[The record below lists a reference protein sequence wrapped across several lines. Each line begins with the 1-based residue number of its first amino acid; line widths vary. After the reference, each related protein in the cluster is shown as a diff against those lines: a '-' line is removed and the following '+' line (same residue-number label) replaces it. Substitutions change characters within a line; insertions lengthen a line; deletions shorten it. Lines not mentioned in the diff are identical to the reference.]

1 MWIATSDVMR
11 FRSLLLLSLP
21 LAAVLVVSPAS
32 AQTPPPETFTEEMEV
47 REIGLVV
54 ELPESVSRLRELAL
68 DAGDLLVSVD
78 GRLQPASRLLPL
90 GSFRSRDDRT
100 DWTVAVYVDEVLAPP
115 DTVFYAALALA
126 KRAERLAGMGEVEV
140 AVAAPGTRVELAPS
154 REPLRIGQ
162 VLSDLVARAGRRRD
176 AAAAQ
181 ASAPDVAALRRQHD
195 RLLTW
200 MSAPRPPG
208 PRVLF
213 LIADGFPVTPEEM
226 RDLETGAVTDASGR
240 AAVILETARML
251 AAYGWITV
259 PMPFREPTE
268 EERWEPA
275 QTDSDLDRF
284 RIDHQGASRHSSAV
298 PPVSTYPKRPPS
310 PFRWEAAVN
319 LQIRPDL
326 SSLRALVP
334 PTAGELV
341 GMEPLLDPVLDDLE
355 GRWQLWFQAPLRSD
369 GREQPL
375 RVHLRNGT
383 ELRTRTWI
391 RSSTPDEVAAARLRT
406 LLLAG
411 RSEPGTLPLRLD
423 RGVSPAGRLDL
434 RLLVD
439 PFQSSGPVAAGPVRV
454 SWAFVVGESEPVVHH
469 EQVAG
474 IAETGEGWS
483 HPLTLEVPAGA
494 RRLVVAVDDLARERW
509 SGAVLDL
516 P

>member
-1 MWIATSDVMR
+1 MR
-11 FRSLLLLSLP
+11 LRPRLLLSLP
-21 LAAVLVVSPAS
+21 VFPILAAFLLLTPAR
-32 AQTPPPETFTEEMEV
+32 AQTRPPETFTEEMEV

-54 ELPESVSRLRELAL
+54 ELPESVSRLRELVL

-90 GSFRSRDDRT
+90 GSFRNDRT
-100 DWTVAVYVDEVLAPP
+100 DWSVAIYVDEVLAPP

-126 KRAERLAGMGEVEV
+126 KRAERLADMGDVEV
-140 AVAAPGTRVELAPS
+140 AVAAPGTRIELPPG
-154 REPLRIGQ
+154 REPLRIGE
-162 VLSDLVARAGRRRD
+162 VLSNVVAWAGQRRD
-176 AAAAQ
+176 SSAA
-181 ASAPDVAALRRQHD
+181 SKVPAPDVAALRRQHD

-213 LIADGFPVTPEEM
+213 LIADGFPVTAEEM
-226 RDLETGAVTDASGR
+226 RDLEAGVAADTSGR

-259 PMPFREPTE
+259 PMPFREPTQ

-275 QTDSDLDRF
+275 RPDSDLDRF
-284 RIDHQGASRHSSAV
+284 RVDHQGGSPRSSGV
-298 PPVSTYPKRPPS
+298 PPVSTFPKHAPS
-310 PFRWEAAVN
+310 PFRWEAAID
-319 LQIRPDL
+319 LQIRPEL
-326 SSLRALVP
+326 SPLRALVP

-341 GMEPLLDPVLDDLE
+341 GIEPLLDPVLDDLA

-375 RVHLRNGT
+375 RVRLRNGT

-406 LLLAG
+406 LLLSG
-411 RSEPGTLPLRLD
+411 RSEPGTLPLQVER
-423 RGVSPAGRLDL
+423 REGQANRMDL
-434 RLLVD
+434 RLTVA
-439 PFQSSGPVAAGPVRV
+439 PFQSPGPVASGPVRV
-454 SWAFVVGESEPVVHH
+454 SWAFQVGEGEPVIHH

-474 IAETGEGWS
+474 ISEPGQGWS

-509 SGAVLDL
+509 SGTVLDL
-516 P
+516 LSDQP

>member
-1 MWIATSDVMR
+1 MHPCSR
-11 FRSLLLLSLP
+11 LLLSLLLLSGL
-21 LAAVLVVSPAS
+21 LLSPAQ

-54 ELPESVSRLRELAL
+54 ELPESVSRLREMSL

-90 GSFRSRDDRT
+90 GSFRSDRSERT
-100 DWTVAVYVDEVLAPP
+100 DWSVAIYVDEVLAPP

-126 KRAERLAGMGEVEV
+126 KRAERLAGMGDVEV

-154 REPLRIGQ
+154 RETLRIGE
-162 VLSDLVARAGRRRD
+162 VLSGVVARAGQRRD
-176 AAAAQ
+176 SSG
-181 ASAPDVAALRRQHD
+181 ASEVPAPDVAALRRQHD

-213 LIADGFPVTPEEM
+213 LIADGFPVTAEEM
-226 RDLETGAVTDASGR
+226 RDLEAGSARDTSGR

-259 PMPFREPTE
+259 PMPLREPAQE
-268 EERWEPA
+268 EPWEPA
-275 QTDSDLDRF
+275 QPDGDLDRF
-284 RIDHQGASRHSSAV
+284 RVDHQGGSPRSSGV
-298 PPVSTYPKRPPS
+298 PPVTTYPKRAPS
-310 PFRWEAAVN
+310 PFRWEAAVS

-326 SSLRALVP
+326 SPLRALVP

-341 GMEPLLDPVLDDLE
+341 GIEPLLDPVLDDLA

-375 RVHLRNGT
+375 RVRLRDGT

-391 RSSTPDEVAAARLRT
+391 RSSTPEEIATARLRT
-406 LLLAG
+406 LLLSG
-411 RSEPGTLPLRLD
+411 RSEPGTLPLRVE
-423 RGVSPAGRLDL
+423 RKAGPGNPLGNPLDL
-434 RLLVD
+434 RLAVA
-439 PFQSSGPVAAGPVRV
+439 PFQSSGPVASGPVRV
-454 SWAFVVGESEPVVHH
+454 SWAFQIGEGEPVVHH

-474 IAETGEGWS
+474 ISESGQGWS
-483 HPLTLEVPAGA
+483 HPLSLEVPAGA